1 MAVPAQLI
9 SHYRILGPLGSGGMG
24 MVYRAEDTSLR
35 RTMALKFL
43 SEQGAN
49 NLGVNER
56 LRREARAASALNHP
70 NICTIYEVGQ
80 DAGEVFIAMEYV
92 EGRTLAEL
100 IREGGLP
107 VETVLRSGRQLASAL
122 AHAHDRGVIHG
133 DLKPL
138 NIIVTP
144 GGDAKILDFGLARR
158 NVPTEFDKRTLETV
172 SAEST
177 VGLGGTL
184 PYMAPEQIKGLEA
197 SPSTDLWSLGIVLY
211 EMATGTRPFQGEN
224 LYPLCNSILC
234 EAPRPLPPQIPSGVA
249 TVISRCLEKEPAR
262 RYQRAGEARAALEAL
277 SPSQAEAMSSPR
289 PTPSR
294 GLRAMLTT
302 IALAVLASAALLAI
316 RGDKLWRHSTS
327 GTVPSRV
334 LLGVLPP
341 LSSGDASQSAF
352 DSGLADTL
360 KLG

>member
-35 RTMALKFL
+35 RTVALKFL

-49 NLGVNER
+49 DLGVNER

-177 VGLGGTL
+177 VGLRGTL

-224 LYPLCNSILC
+224 L
-234 EAPRPLPPQIPSGVA
+234 
-249 TVISRCLEKEPAR
+249 
-262 RYQRAGEARAALEAL
+262 
-277 SPSQAEAMSSPR
+277 
-289 PTPSR
+289 
-294 GLRAMLTT
+294 
-302 IALAVLASAALLAI
+302 
-316 RGDKLWRHSTS
+316 
-327 GTVPSRV
+327 
-334 LLGVLPP
+334 
-341 LSSGDASQSAF
+341 
-352 DSGLADTL
+352 
-360 KLG
+360 